1 MSEIEYFDAWQGDDG
16 IRNVMPNRG
25 ARIKFPE
32 KPGFDPIEVLRDMI
46 QLPVVEVGCAYGRL
60 TPAFPA
66 DKYVGL
72 DINKEAIRLARAECP
87 DYEFH
92 HIDNYDYPPSKS
104 KLIYTVAMHIP
115 DSEYPK
121 LIEALCN
128 STGEQIVVGEIMNEK
143 LRKPVTYREIG
154 GRQAASHATF
164 GRELITHENEFLK
177 HGWSLVT
184 YRQFPY
190 PGKGTFTFA
199 DFRKGLKDAA

>member
-1 MSEIEYFDAWQGDDG
+1 MKPEYFDAWQGDDG
-16 IRNVMPNRG
+16 VRNVMPGAG
-25 ARIKFPE
+25 ARGRFPE
-32 KPGFDPIEVLRDMI
+32 KPGFDPIEVLREMI

-66 DKYVGL
+66 DQYTGL
-72 DINKEAIRLARAECP
+72 DINKAAIDLARAECP

-104 KLIYTVAMHIP
+104 KFIYTVAMHIP
-115 DSEYPK
+115 DEEYPT
-121 LIEALCN
+121 LIEAMCS
-128 STGEQIVVGEIMNEK
+128 STGEQIVVAEIMNER
-143 LRKPVTYREIG
+143 LRKPLTIRDGV
-154 GRQAASHATF
+154 GRSHATF
-164 GRELITHENEFLK
+164 GREQITHENEFLK

-184 YRQFPY
+184 YKQFPY

>member
-1 MSEIEYFDAWQGDDG
+1 LKYFDAWQGQDG
-16 IRNVMPNRG
+16 IRNVMPQRPNR
-25 ARIKFPE
+25 ARFPE

-66 DKYVGL
+66 DEYVGL
-72 DINKEAIRLARAECP
+72 DINEAAIKLARAECP
-87 DYEFH
+87 GYSFH
-92 HIDNYDYPPSKS
+92 HIDKYDYPPSKS

-115 DSEYPK
+115 DEEYPD
-121 LIEALCN
+121 LIEALCD
-128 STGEQIVVGEIMNEK
+128 STGEQVVVAEIMNEK
-143 LRKPVTYREIG
+143 LRKPLTIKEG
-154 GRQAASHATF
+154 GARSHATF
-164 GRELITHENEFLK
+164 GRDMLTHENEFLK
-177 HGWSLVT
+177 HGWQLVT

>member
-1 MSEIEYFDAWQGDDG
+1 MKPRYYDEWQGDDG
-16 IRNVMPNRG
+16 IRNVMPSRG
-25 ARIKFPE
+25 ARNKFPE
-32 KPGFDPIEVLRDMI
+32 KPGFDPIEVLRDII

-60 TPAFPA
+60 TPAFPP
-66 DKYVGL
+66 DQYVGL
-72 DINKEAIRLARAECP
+72 DINLAAIKLARVECP

-115 DSEYPK
+115 DTEYPD
-121 LIEALCN
+121 LIEALCK
-128 STGEQIVVGEIMNEK
+128 STAEQIVVGEIMNEK

-164 GRELITHENEFLK
+164 GRDMLTHENEFLK

-184 YRQFPY
+184 YKQFPY

-199 DFRKGLKDAA
+199 DFRKGVSIAA